1 MVENFVCAII
11 VQKPSWKSYRSGNFR
26 FLVFW
31 NVELNTNFKTLMRN
45 TLNAYCS
52 ILLFSWLF
60 LCLADS
66 VTTDSM
72 WACFT
77 VLTIDLQT
85 SLTHPTETLQEDKS
99 MMGPLTYRLF
109 HLNP

>member
-1 MVENFVCAII
+1 
-11 VQKPSWKSYRSGNFR
+11 
-26 FLVFW
+26 
-31 NVELNTNFKTLMRN
+31 MRN

>member
-1 MVENFVCAII
+1 
-11 VQKPSWKSYRSGNFR
+11 
-26 FLVFW
+26 
-31 NVELNTNFKTLMRN
+31 MRN

-85 SLTHPTETLQEDKS
+85 SLTHPTETLQEEIHDGTIDIQTFPFK
-99 MMGPLTYRLF
+99 PLSAQKVRQKL
-109 HLNP
+109 